1 MAFRHN
7 GNGRGQETQSFSMS
21 RRPMLS
27 TDGPFTAFVGNLPD
41 TVMQSDLEVIFKDIP
56 LRSIRLVRDRE
67 TDRFKGFCYVEFD
80 TSNQLQNALE
90 LDGAEVDGRIIRVN
104 IASGR
109 QDRRSGGR
117 ARDGGRDSV
126 RDQGDYQHRRNQSN
140 HINNDRESSR
150 RQDGSPVGSLTADGG
165 RNFQGAAWNMRR
177 RSQQQQQAL
186 QQYQNHSNRL
196 DHSARS
202 DTHTNDAAS
211 GHGRYFNSNYQQSFP
226 KDHSDRPK
234 LKLAPRT
241 VTTPVAALADALARS
256 SIFGEGKPRDDRAFE
271 NQKKEGKKQTL

>member
-117 ARDGGRDSV
+117 TRDGGRDSV
-126 RDQGDYQHRRNQSN
+126 RDQGDYQHRRNVR
-140 HINNDRESSR
+140 I
-150 RQDGSPVGSLTADGG
+150 LY
-165 RNFQGAAWNMRR
+165 R
-177 RSQQQQQAL
+177 RSI
-186 QQYQNHSNRL
+186 S
-196 DHSARS
+196 
-202 DTHTNDAAS
+202 
-211 GHGRYFNSNYQQSFP
+211 
-226 KDHSDRPK
+226 
-234 LKLAPRT
+234 
-241 VTTPVAALADALARS
+241 
-256 SIFGEGKPRDDRAFE
+256 
-271 NQKKEGKKQTL
+271 